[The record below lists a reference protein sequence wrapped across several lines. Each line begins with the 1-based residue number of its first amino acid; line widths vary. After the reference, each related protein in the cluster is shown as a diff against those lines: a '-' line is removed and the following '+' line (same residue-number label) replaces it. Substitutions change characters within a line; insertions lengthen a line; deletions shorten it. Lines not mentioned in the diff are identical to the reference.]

1 MGRNRMLVAENAVDG
16 ATPSGVRSTVST
28 PAEAN
33 LTKRGVPS
41 SRDGLTVVD
50 NAERIEVDS
59 ENLN

>member
-1 MGRNRMLVAENAVDG
+1 MLVAENAVDG
-16 ATPSGVRSTVST
+16 ATPSGVRSTAST
-28 PAEAN
+28 PEEAN

>member
-16 ATPSGVRSTVST
+16 ATPSGVRSAAST
-28 PAEAN
+28 PEEAN
-33 LTKRGVPS
+33 LTKRDVPS